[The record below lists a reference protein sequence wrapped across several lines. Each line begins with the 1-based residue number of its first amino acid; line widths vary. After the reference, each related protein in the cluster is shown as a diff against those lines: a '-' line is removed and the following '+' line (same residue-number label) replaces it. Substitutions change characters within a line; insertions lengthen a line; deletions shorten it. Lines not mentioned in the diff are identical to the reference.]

1 MTKYHT
7 PVLLDECLEGLEI
20 KKEGIYIDVTYGAGG
35 HSKPILKQLNA
46 KGHLYSF
53 DKDEDVRRNLVE
65 ADNFT
70 FIHSDFR
77 FIGRFLDYYG
87 LTHVNGVLADL
98 GVSSF
103 QFDTRE
109 RGFGYMVGGDLDMR
123 MNQGSGLTAADIL
136 NTYQQS
142 QLLFIF
148 SKYGEV
154 RNSKTLSNRI
164 IERRR
169 TKSFTDI
176 QDFIAFLS
184 GVSMGNQS
192 RYLAQVF
199 QALRIEVN
207 DEMASLE
214 KMLTDVS
221 ESLTSGGRLVVM
233 SYHSL
238 EDRIVKKFMK
248 SGNVRGERTQDDY
261 GKSTSP
267 FKVVNKKVIMAD
279 KSEQSRNPRSRSAKL
294 RIAEKI

>member
-7 PVLLDECLEGLEI
+7 PVLLDECLQGLEI
-20 KKEGIYIDVTYGAGG
+20 KPEGIYIDVTFGAGG

-77 FIGRFLDYYG
+77 FIGRFLDYHG

-103 QFDTRE
+103 QFDTRG
-109 RGFGYMVGGDLDMR
+109 RGFGYMAGGDLDMR
-123 MNQGSGLTAADIL
+123 MNQSSGLTAADIL
-136 NTYQQS
+136 NTYQHS

-154 RNSKTLSNRI
+154 RNSKTLSTRI

-176 QDFIAFLS
+176 QGFIAFLS

-221 ESLTSGGRLVVM
+221 DSLASGGRLVVM

-248 SGNVRGERTQDDY
+248 SGNVQGERTQDDY

-267 FKVVNKKVIMAD
+267 FKLINKKVIMAD
-279 KSEQSRNPRSRSAKL
+279 DAEQRRNPRSRSAKL